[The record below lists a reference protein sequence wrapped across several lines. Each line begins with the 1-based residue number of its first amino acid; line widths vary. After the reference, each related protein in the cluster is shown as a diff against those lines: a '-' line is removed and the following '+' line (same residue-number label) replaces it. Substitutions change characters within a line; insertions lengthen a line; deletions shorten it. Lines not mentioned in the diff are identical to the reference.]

1 MLISRANNVKS
12 TVKRSLTVFQCIKVK
27 VDHNLIILHTEHNKK
42 RKRNNLDFFQSKI
55 NNIGLSLWNC
65 ASKI

>member
-27 VDHNLIILHTEHNKK
+27 VDHNLIILHTEYNKK